1 MFYLFEKIGR
11 FILKLA
17 VLGLILVISVQFL
30 MNNEESYNRVKEVE
44 TVVKNIFTT
53 NSSNEVMEVTQD
65 EIQEE
70 HGVITFKLLQNLSLP
85 QVWVR
90 CNGEKIENFSEGK
103 ATIKVK
109 KGDFLTIDSTNYNDE
124 LWFEINDRSSNI
136 QNFKNGQQYRTRGEM
151 LNIGVVNVETTGS
164 DTRL

>member
-70 HGVITFKLLQNLSLP
+70 HGVITFKLLQNLSLS